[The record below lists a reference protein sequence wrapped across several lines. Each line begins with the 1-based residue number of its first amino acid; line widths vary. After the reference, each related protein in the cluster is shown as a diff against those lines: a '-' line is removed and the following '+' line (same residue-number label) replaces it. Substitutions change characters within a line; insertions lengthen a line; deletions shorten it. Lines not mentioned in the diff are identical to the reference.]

1 MPAPRRS
8 RRKNGDDGALEWQP
22 VQWPLLKE
30 QQRLEQAI
38 DPAEIEQA
46 QARAQ
51 VLIEQGWGPL
61 SDWFF
66 GPLSP
71 AERQAMQRAKQ
82 GGQGK
87 QQDLAF

>member
-8 RRKNGDDGALEWQP
+8 RRKKGEDGAFEWQP

-30 QQRLEQAI
+30 QQQLQQAI

-66 GPLSP
+66 GPLSA
-71 AERQAMQRAKQ
+71 AEHQAMQRAKQ
-82 GGQGK
+82 GQQQG
-87 QQDLAF
+87 LAF